1 MGVGEGR
8 EREKEG
14 KRRLQ
19 HHLQRTR
26 QGKAVHNRKRI
37 KIQTRRKNP
46 TKQKTVPTGF
56 YMVLVVVLHKKI
68 ESVMGKYPSA
78 LETCISV
85 FLHQLKPLPKKQSS
99 HQYKALVHKE
109 NAKTLQWFSTSF
121 LKKNHEVEWKELEV
135 SILFLL
141 WRQCE
146 SYTKWGRKS
155 RSDCTWHVVK
165 PKIHSSEAVRE
176 LRYQTVL

>member
-46 TKQKTVPTGF
+46 TEQKTVPTGF
-56 YMVLVVVLHKKI
+56 YMVLVVALHKKI
-68 ESVMGKYPSA
+68 ESVMGKHPSA
-78 LETCISV
+78 LETCASV
-85 FLHQLKPLPKKQSS
+85 FLHQLKTLPKKQSS
-99 HQYKALVHKE
+99 HQYKALVHTE
-109 NAKTLQWFSTSF
+109 NAKTLQ
-121 LKKNHEVEWKELEV
+121 
-135 SILFLL
+135 
-141 WRQCE
+141 
-146 SYTKWGRKS
+146 
-155 RSDCTWHVVK
+155 
-165 PKIHSSEAVRE
+165 
-176 LRYQTVL
+176 